1 MPYLIL
7 SDLHANREALEAVLR
22 DASGRYDRIL
32 CLGDVV
38 GYGAD
43 PNHAVEWV
51 RANAAAVIRGNHDRV
66 CVDEDSIED
75 YNYAA
80 QASAEW
86 TRGALTHENSAF
98 LRNLARGPLR
108 IDGFDL
114 CHGSPLDEDEYLI
127 DPGDVAPLRQELD
140 ARVTFFGHTHVQ
152 GGFLIARGGIKRFAP
167 GNLGKNDV
175 LEIGLDYY
183 YLINPGSVGQPR
195 DLDPRAAYAIYS
207 SEQRTVEFRRV
218 RYDIAAAAGKILN
231 AGLPPVLA
239 ARLYQ
244 GA

>member
-1 MPYLIL
+1 VPYLIL

-43 PNHAVEWV
+43 PNHAVDWV
-51 RANAAAVIRGNHDRV
+51 RANAAAAIRGNHDRI
-66 CVDEDSIED
+66 CVDDDSIEE

-80 QASAEW
+80 QSSARW
-86 TRGALTHENSAF
+86 TRGALTRENSAY

-140 ARVTFFGHTHVQ
+140 ARLTFFGHTHLQ
-152 GGFLIARGGIKRFAP
+152 GGFLMARGGIKRFTP
-167 GNLGKNDV
+167 SSLREGEV
-175 LEIGLDYY
+175 LEIGPDHY

-207 SEQRTVEFRRV
+207 PGQRTIEFRRV
-218 RYDIAAAAGKILN
+218 RYDIDSAAGKILD
-231 AGLPPVLA
+231 AKLPPVLA
-239 ARLYQ
+239 ARLYE
-244 GA
+244 GS